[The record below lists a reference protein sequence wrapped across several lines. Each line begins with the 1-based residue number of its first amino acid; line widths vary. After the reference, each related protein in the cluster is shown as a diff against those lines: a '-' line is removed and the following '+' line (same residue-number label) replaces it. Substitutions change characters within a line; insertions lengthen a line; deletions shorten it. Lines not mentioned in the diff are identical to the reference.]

1 MIEGWK
7 KITFTQHYPKTDLFR
22 YKAMSYLLVPEKGE
36 INRFVM
42 WCSRNNITFYIC
54 STSLGSLQMME
65 SFFTRLYPCRTDTVS
80 DPLADKL
87 SIKYNVVMKIRRKA
101 KTFYYPTLVQNLSMI
116 AASTQD
122 AEIGNEVILM
132 NKNDKGYAMVNR
144 IHVAKGNAD
153 TRKLVAQIRNIYKT
167 AKIEAK
173 IKVKMIGNEK
183 PVLLRRKFNADP
195 SHLMNFIRIT
205 EDERLI

>member
-1 MIEGWK
+1 
-7 KITFTQHYPKTDLFR
+7 
-22 YKAMSYLLVPEKGE
+22 
-36 INRFVM
+36 
-42 WCSRNNITFYIC
+42 
-54 STSLGSLQMME
+54 
-65 SFFTRLYPCRTDTVS
+65 
-80 DPLADKL
+80 
-87 SIKYNVVMKIRRKA
+87 
-101 KTFYYPTLVQNLSMI
+101 MI

-167 AKIEAK
+167 AKMEAK
-173 IKVKMIGNEK
+173 IKVKMIGDEK
-183 PVLLRRKFNADP
+183 PIILRRKFNADP
-195 SHLMNFIRIT
+195 SHMMNFIRIT